1 MKSFSI
7 LMLIMSFFIS
17 TNSIAVVYGNTDD
30 RHEVYETSSA
40 VQVLSKSVAIRILKT
55 YMDYKGNMNGV
66 FKVGGVELGK
76 EHCSSVRFAEQILGG
91 PHVCTGFLVKDDLLV
106 TAGHCYRDIVADCN
120 DYAWV
125 FDYALKGA
133 GDRTYVNV
141 LGQNIYTCKKVVRQR
156 FEEFG
161 AVDYTVVQLD
171 RKVTDRLPL
180 GIDLTSTLEKGLPVF
195 TIGYPSGLP
204 AKVAG
209 NSTIIENPDQKKFIT
224 DTDAFQGNSGSP
236 VFDEKTG
243 KVIGIVSGGQNDYVR
258 NGSCKVVKICR
269 IEDKCVM
276 SSMSRISNILT
287 DSVLKGI
294 LYP

>member
-1 MKSFSI
+1 MKSISI
-7 LMLIMSFFIS
+7 LMLIMSFFVSAIS
-17 TNSIAVVYGNTDD
+17 SAVVYGDTDD
-30 RHEVYETSSA
+30 RHEVYESSSDT
-40 VQVLSKSVAIRILKT
+40 QILSKSVAIRILKT
-55 YMDYKGNMNGV
+55 YMNYKENMNGV
-66 FKVGGVELGK
+66 FIVNGPELGK
-76 EHCSSVRFAEQILGG
+76 EHCSSVRFSEQVLGG

-106 TAGHCYRDIVADCN
+106 TAGHCYRDMVADCN

-161 AVDYTVVQLD
+161 AVDYTVIQLD
-171 RKVTDRLPL
+171 RKVTDRLPIEL
-180 GIDLTSTLEKGLPVF
+180 DLNSPLKKGLPIF

-204 AKVAG
+204 AKVAD
-209 NSTIIENPDQKKFIT
+209 NSTIIEEPNLQKFIT

-236 VFDEKTG
+236 VFDAKTG

-269 IEDKCVM
+269 PEDKCIM

-287 DSVLKGI
+287 DSVLKGL